1 MGIAIGRCGAFC
13 GLSYPSTDKAIRCFK
28 EMGYFRVLLLRIIL
42 LGAVLLLWEWVSGR
56 WLEAWVISSPSEITL
71 KLNDLFYSGEIW
83 PHLNATLISLAIG
96 FPLGVISGI
105 AVGFLLGRYRE
116 LANLLEPF
124 IFGVH
129 GIPKVVLAPFFILWL
144 GIGLSSKVA
153 LVILLSFFHNFF
165 NTYSGLRQLDDDLIK
180 YGRLM
185 GAKGGM
191 IVYGILLPAIS
202 PHLMTGIRTSMPL
215 AFIGVAVGE
224 FIAARAGLGLY
235 IREAVSLF
243 DTTAA
248 FAGVTVFFVLIVF
261 TNSLLARLERRVL
274 RWLPQREVVES
285 SAGSP

>member
-1 MGIAIGRCGAFC
+1 
-13 GLSYPSTDKAIRCFK
+13 
-28 EMGYFRVLLLRIIL
+28 MGYFRVLLLRIIL
-42 LGAVLLLWEWVSGR
+42 LGAVLVLWEWVSGR

-105 AVGFLLGRYRE
+105 AVGFLLGRYRD

-124 IFGVH
+124 IFGIH